1 MRHKSWS
8 SRPGDLT
15 IRGPLQMALLG
26 QRPAKGLSRRQAQ
39 RPRLE
44 GRRYLP
50 RRRVLTLHKKF
61 CVFTIFIVV
70 DLGSTCDICLGS
82 AADPHRSAPQ
92 SPCWIARSVPRG
104 GLSCLRQPPL
114 LQFARTKIL
123 AGERIVGDGP

>member
-15 IRGPLQMALLG
+15 IRGPLQTASLG

-39 RPRLE
+39 RPQLE

-70 DLGSTCDICLGS
+70 DLGSTCDICLGC
-82 AADPHRSAPQ
+82 AADLQRSGPPEPILNRPVSTAWRLVMSTATPLASICTHKNPGRRAHRA
-92 SPCWIARSVPRG
+92 
-104 GLSCLRQPPL
+104 
-114 LQFARTKIL
+114 
-123 AGERIVGDGP
+123 